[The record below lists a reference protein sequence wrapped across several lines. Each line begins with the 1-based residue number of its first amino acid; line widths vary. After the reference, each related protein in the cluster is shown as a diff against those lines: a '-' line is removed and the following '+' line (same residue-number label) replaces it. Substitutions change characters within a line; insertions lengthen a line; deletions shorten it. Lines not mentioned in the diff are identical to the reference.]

1 MKNYIVATIKPWN
14 IKIFKNKISHYPGKW
29 FLISDPKKLKASL
42 IKKVKPEYIFFPHW
56 SWMVPEEILKLA
68 ECISFHETDLPYGRG
83 GSPIQN
89 LIARGHTKTKISAI
103 RMDKGID
110 TGPVYLKKP
119 ASLIGTAEDIFKRNA
134 KIVAEMIYQIATK
147 KITPKPQKG
156 KAVVFKRRTPEQGNI
171 ANLSELSLNKIYD
184 LIRMLDVETYP
195 KSFLK
200 AGNWLFEFRRAR
212 KMKDKILAQVE
223 IKKIQNKHV

>member
-1 MKNYIVATIKPWN
+1 M
-14 IKIFKNKISHYPGKW
+14 FKNKISHYPGKW
-29 FLISDPKKLKASL
+29 FLIFDPKNLKVSL
-42 IKKVKPEYIFFPHW
+42 IKKIKPEYIFFPHW
-56 SWMVPEEILKLA
+56 SWIVPEEILKLA

-89 LIARGHTKTKISAI
+89 LIARGHAKTMISAI

-119 ASLIGTAEDIFKRNA
+119 ASLSGTAEDIFKRNA

-171 ANLSELSLNKIYD
+171 ANLSGASLDKIYD

-195 KSFLK
+195 KSFLN
-200 AGNWLFEFRRAR
+200 AGKWRFEFKRAR

-223 IKKIQNKHV
+223 IKKISDKHV